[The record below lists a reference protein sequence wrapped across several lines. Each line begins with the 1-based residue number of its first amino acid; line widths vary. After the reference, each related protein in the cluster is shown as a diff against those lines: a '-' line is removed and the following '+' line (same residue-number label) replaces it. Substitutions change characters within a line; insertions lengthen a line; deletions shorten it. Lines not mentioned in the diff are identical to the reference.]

1 MPVITITLI
10 EGYDEATRRRLSENL
25 TDAARSV
32 IAAPLDGVTVLV
44 NEVAPAN
51 YMRGRQSRI
60 PGPPL
65 PAPQEVVEE
74 FLKAMQAR
82 DLAAARKF
90 LSDDFVMTFPGGV
103 SFTKL
108 EQLVDWA
115 KPRYRSIAK
124 TYERFDS
131 LATAG
136 ESVVYYFG
144 TLAGER
150 CDGSSFSG
158 IRFIDR
164 FTLQNGLLTSQLVW
178 NDLGELAKSNQSC
191 P

>member
-10 EGYDEATRRRLSENL
+10 EGYDEATRRRLSESL

-51 YMRGRQSRI
+51 YMRGRQSRT

-65 PAPQEVVEE
+65 PAPQEVVEA

-82 DLAAARKF
+82 DLQAARKF
-90 LSDDFVMTFPGGV
+90 LSDDFIMTFPGDV
-103 SFTKL
+103 SFTRL

-115 KPRYRSIAK
+115 KTRYRSIAK
-124 TYERFDS
+124 TYERF
-131 LATAG
+131 
-136 ESVVYYFG
+136 
-144 TLAGER
+144 
-150 CDGSSFSG
+150 
-158 IRFIDR
+158 
-164 FTLQNGLLTSQLVW
+164 
-178 NDLGELAKSNQSC
+178 
-191 P
+191 